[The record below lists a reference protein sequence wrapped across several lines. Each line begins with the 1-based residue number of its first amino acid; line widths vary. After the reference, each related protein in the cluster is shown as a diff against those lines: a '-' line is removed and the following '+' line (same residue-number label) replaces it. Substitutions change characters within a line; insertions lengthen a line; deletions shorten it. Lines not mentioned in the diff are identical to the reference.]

1 MGDFGCQD
9 YFSLIE
15 KNTWNWNRDLITET
29 ELKVGTYTVGIHVAL
44 SIVEANILLLFE
56 LMTRKTTTTKLKGD
70 PPKATDVQCF
80 LKLPENALSPQPHFK
95 TSSNC

>member
-56 LMTRKTTTTKLKGD
+56 LMTRKQQQQQPNLKVI
-70 PPKATDVQCF
+70 PPRQRMYSVF
-80 LKLPENALSPQPHFK
+80 
-95 TSSNC
+95 